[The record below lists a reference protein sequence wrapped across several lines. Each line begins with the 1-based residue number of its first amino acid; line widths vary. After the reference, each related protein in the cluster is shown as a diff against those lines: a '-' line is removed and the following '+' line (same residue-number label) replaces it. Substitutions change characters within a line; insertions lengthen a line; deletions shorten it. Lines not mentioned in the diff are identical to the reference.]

1 MEEAELNA
9 EVRKEMGTASARRLR
24 AQRKVPAVIYGKGM
38 ENVHITIKKDDVKT
52 LLAGG
57 VKLVKIRVDGKEY
70 DTILQE
76 VQVEPIGGGVLHIDF
91 HKVELTE
98 RVSVEV
104 PVEILGEP
112 KCPPTAGV
120 LEKHLDTVTV
130 ECMAADVPKSIVV
143 DVRGMGVGDVV
154 HISDLELPKGVKT
167 LEKEDEVVVS
177 IVRTTAEE
185 EVPVEEEEE
194 PEVAG
199 RASEEK
205 EE

>member
-9 EVRKEMGTASARRLR
+9 ELRKETGSVSARRLR
-24 AQRKVPAVIYGKGM
+24 SQKKVPAVVYGKGM
-38 ENVHITIKKDDVKT
+38 ENIHLAIKVDDVKS

-57 VKLVKIRVDGKEY
+57 VKLIKVRVDGDAY

-76 VQVEPIGGGVLHIDF
+76 VQLEPISGTVLHMDF

-104 PVEILGEP
+104 PIEILGEP

-120 LEKHLDTVTV
+120 LEKHLDAVMV
-130 ECMAADVPKSIVV
+130 ECIAADVPKSVVV
-143 DVRGMGVGDVV
+143 DVREMNVGDVIHV
-154 HISDLELPKGVKT
+154 SDLELPKDVKT
-167 LEKEDEVVVS
+167 LDKGDEVVVS
-177 IVRTTAEE
+177 IVRTTPE
-185 EVPVEEEEE
+185 EVEVSVEEEE

-199 RASEEK
+199 RVSEQK